1 MAGQPDI
8 AAGRLPPEAYEA
20 GFEDIK
26 PPLTAGQAVIEAS
39 RCYFCYD
46 APCIEAC
53 PTGIDIPSFIR
64 NIFTGNLKGS
74 AIDILG
80 ANIFGGICARVC
92 PTEILCEQACVRN
105 AQEHKPVNIGL
116 LQRHA
121 TDNFFE
127 AGAQP
132 FERAPST
139 GKRVAVVGAGP
150 AGLSCAHRLAVLGH
164 DVTVFDARDK
174 AGGLNEY
181 GIAAYKV
188 PDGFAQR
195 ELDFILGI
203 GGITVETGRR
213 LGADLALGDLRR
225 DHDAVFLGLGQGGV
239 RALGLDG
246 EGVEGVEAAVD
257 YIAALRQ
264 APDKAGLPVGR
275 RVVVIGGGNTAIDI
289 AVQSRRLGAEDVTL
303 CYRRGPAQMSAT
315 EHEQEIA
322 QTNGVKIKHWVMP
335 VRIGSENGHITEVE
349 LEYTQL
355 DDDGRLTGTGDRTV
369 LQADMLFTAIGQA
382 FVPDAVQN
390 GSAQP
395 LDIQDGR
402 IVVNEDRQT
411 SLPDVFA
418 GGDCIAGVDLTVQA
432 VEDGKVAAV
441 AIDRFLKS

>member
-1 MAGQPDI
+1 MAGRPDI
-8 AAGRLPPEAYEA
+8 AAGRLPADAYEA
-20 GFEDIK
+20 EFEDIK
-26 PPLTAGQAVIEAS
+26 PPLTASQAAIEAS

-64 NIFTGNLKGS
+64 KITTGNLKGS
-74 AIDILG
+74 ALDILG

-92 PTEILCEQACVRN
+92 PTEVLCEQACVRN
-105 AQEHKPVNIGL
+105 TQEHKPVNIGL

-121 TDNFFE
+121 TDRFFE
-127 AGAQP
+127 SGDRP
-132 FERAPST
+132 FERAPAS
-139 GKRVAVVGAGP
+139 GKHVAVVGAGP

-164 DVTVFDARDK
+164 EVTVFDARDK

-188 PDGFAQR
+188 TDNFAQR
-195 ELDFILGI
+195 ELDFILSV
-203 GGITVETGRR
+203 GGIRIETGRR
-213 LGADLALGDLRR
+213 LGEDLNLGDLRR

-239 RALGLDG
+239 KALGLEG
-246 EGVEGVEAAVD
+246 ENVEGVQAAVD

-264 APDKAGLPVGR
+264 APDKAALPVGR

-315 EHEQEIA
+315 PHEQEVA

-335 VRIGSENGHITEVE
+335 VRIAAEDGHLTEVE

-355 DDDGRLTGTGDRTV
+355 DAQGRLTGTGDRTT
-369 LQADMLFTAIGQA
+369 LPADMLFTAIGQTFLA
-382 FVPDAVQN
+382 DPLAN
-390 GSAQP
+390 GSAAP
-395 LDIQDGR
+395 LDILDGR
-402 IVVNEDRQT
+402 IVVNADRQT

-418 GGDCIAGVDLTVQA
+418 GGDCIDGLDLTVQA
-432 VEDGKVAAV
+432 VEDGKVAAI
-441 AIDRFLKS
+441 AIDRFLKN